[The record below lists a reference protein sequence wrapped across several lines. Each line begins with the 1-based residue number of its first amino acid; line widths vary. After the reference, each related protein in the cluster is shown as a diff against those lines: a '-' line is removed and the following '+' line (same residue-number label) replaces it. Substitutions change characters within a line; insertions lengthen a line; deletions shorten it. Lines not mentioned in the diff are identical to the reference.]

1 MIKRI
6 RRVSRIPRKAHP
18 KLLGKAR
25 VALTPLPLSLA
36 SFLPLSIPVV
46 SFDI

>member
-18 KLLGKAR
+18 ELLGKAR
-25 VALTPLPLSLA
+25 VALTPSSLSLA
-36 SFLPLSIPVV
+36 IFLPLSILVV